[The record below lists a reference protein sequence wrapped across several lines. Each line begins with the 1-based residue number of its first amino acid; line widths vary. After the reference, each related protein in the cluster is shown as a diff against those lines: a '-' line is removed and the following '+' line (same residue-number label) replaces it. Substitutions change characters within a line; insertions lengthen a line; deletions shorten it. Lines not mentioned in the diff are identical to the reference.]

1 MDFIKIL
8 DAVYQL
14 AEFNGMYY
22 RALLEQGF
30 DEDQA
35 LELVEAVTAT
45 MFTSDNIKIVTCPVC
60 NEHEYYGME

>member
-1 MDFIKIL
+1 MGKDFIKML

-14 AEFNGMYY
+14 AELNGAYY

-35 LELVEAVTAT
+35 LELVGAVTAA
-45 MFTSDNIKIVTCPVC
+45 MLTSGKEDC
-60 NEHEYYGME
+60 

>member
-1 MDFIKIL
+1 MVEDFIKML

-14 AEFNGMYY
+14 AEFNGTYY

-35 LELVEAVTAT
+35 LELVGVVTAT
-45 MFTSDNIKIVTCPVC
+45 MLSSGK
-60 NEHEYYGME
+60 EE

>member
-1 MDFIKIL
+1 MGEDFIKML

-14 AEFNGMYY
+14 AEFNGTYY

-35 LELVEAVTAT
+35 LELVRVVTAT
-45 MFTSDNIKIVTCPVC
+45 MLSSDKEDYNVK
-60 NEHEYYGME
+60 

>member
-1 MDFIKIL
+1 MGVDFIRIL

-35 LELVEAVTAT
+35 LELVRTVTAT
-45 MFTSDNIKIVTCPVC
+45 MLTNGKEDYNAK
-60 NEHEYYGME
+60 

>member
-1 MDFIKIL
+1 MCDDFIKIL

-14 AEFNGMYY
+14 AEFNGTYY

-35 LELVEAVTAT
+35 LELVGAVTTA
-45 MFTSDNIKIVTCPVC
+45 MLISGKEDYNVK
-60 NEHEYYGME
+60 

>member
-8 DAVYQL
+8 DAVHQL

-35 LELVEAVTAT
+35 LELVRVVTAT
-45 MFTSDNIKIVTCPVC
+45 MLSSGK
-60 NEHEYYGME
+60 EE